1 MSLSYRT
8 CPLCEATCGVEI
20 NVVEGAVKVI
30 RGDKDDVFSKGFI
43 CPKGTTLGK
52 LHSDPDRL
60 RKPLIKRDGQ
70 FVEVSWSEA
79 IAFAGQG
86 LREISAQHGNSSLG
100 AYVGNP
106 NVHNLAGSLYLRPL
120 LKALGSPNVFSASTV
135 DQMPKHVSC
144 GAMFGS
150 ADFIPVPDV
159 DRTDYLLMLGAD
171 PHESNG
177 SLATAPDW
185 PGRMEALRARGGK
198 IVTVDPRRSK
208 TAKASDEHLFIR
220 PGTDAAWLAALITSV
235 MEASPIALSEVYA
248 GADEVRSALEGF
260 TAESVAAATG
270 IEASVTRRIARE
282 FAAAPSAVAYGRIG
296 VHTTAFGTLASW
308 LTDVL
313 NAVTG
318 NLDRPG
324 GAMFPLAGIVSPKAS
339 SGGRGFKTG
348 RYSSRVG
355 GHAEV
360 RGEFPAAS
368 MVEEIE
374 TEGEG
379 QIRGL
384 LVVSGNPARSIPQS
398 ERVETALDQLEFLV
412 CVDPYVSETAAHA
425 DVVLPPPSVLERSH
439 FDVAFTSLSIRNVV
453 NYSAPTFEKPDDH
466 PAEWEILLALSG
478 ALQTLDTTAAQ
489 MDEAGASALLHKALT
504 NEASPAFGSDEAIA
518 WEAVSAYSGPER
530 ILDIRLR
537 TGPYGDGF
545 GANPD
550 GLSLAKLIENPHGID
565 LGPLEPRLPVGL
577 MNESSKV
584 ELAPQ
589 EFLADLPRLAAH
601 VEEVSSGFL
610 LIGRRQLRS
619 NNSWMHNIEVLVKG
633 KDRCTLLVHP
643 KDAAELGVAD
653 GGSLEVTSASG
664 TLSAPVE
671 LSDDMMPGVVS
682 LPHGWGH
689 NAAGTRLSV
698 ASARPGV
705 NSNILSDPVL
715 DPLSGNARL
724 NGIPVELALVG

>member
-20 NVVEGAVKVI
+20 NVVDGFVKVI

-52 LHSDPDRL
+52 LHTDPDRL
-60 RKPLIKRDGQ
+60 RKPLIKRDGE
-70 FVEVSWSEA
+70 FVEVPWSEA

-86 LREISAQHGNSSLG
+86 LRELSERHGKSAIG

-106 NVHNLAGSLYLRPL
+106 NVHNLAGSLYLKPL

-135 DQMPKHVSC
+135 DQMPKHVSS

-150 ADFIPVPDV
+150 PDFIPVPDV

-220 PGTDAAWLAALITSV
+220 PGTDAAWLAALITTV
-235 MEASPIALSEVYA
+235 MSESPVDLPDVFVGAAEVQT
-248 GADEVRSALEGF
+248 ALEGF

-270 IEASVTRRIARE
+270 IDASVTRRIARE
-282 FAAAPSAVAYGRIG
+282 FAGAPSAVAYGRIG
-296 VHTTAFGTLASW
+296 VHTTAFGTLGSW

-324 GAMFPLAGIVSPKAS
+324 GAMFPHAAITSPKAS
-339 SGGRGFKTG
+339 GGGRGFKVG

-355 GHAEV
+355 RHPEV
-360 RGEFPAAS
+360 RGEFPAAT

-379 QIRGL
+379 QLRGL

-398 ERVETALDQLEFLV
+398 ERVERALGQLEFLV
-412 CVDPYVSETAAHA
+412 CVDPYLSETAAHA
-425 DVVLPPPSVLERSH
+425 DVILPPPSVLERSH
-439 FDVAFTSLSIRNVV
+439 FDVAFTSLMVRNIV
-453 NYSAPTFEKPDDH
+453 NYSAPTFAKPEDH
-466 PAEWEILLALSG
+466 PAEWEILLGLSGSLQGFDATAEQMDDAGALGLLRKALS
-478 ALQTLDTTAAQ
+478 
-489 MDEAGASALLHKALT
+489 
-504 NEASPAFGSDEAIA
+504 NEASPAFGINEAEA
-518 WEAVSAYSGPER
+518 WDAVSEHRGPER
-530 ILDIRLR
+530 IIDIRLR

-545 GANPD
+545 GTNPD
-550 GLSLAKLIENPHGID
+550 GLSLAKLIEHPHGID
-565 LGPLEPRLPVGL
+565 LGPLDQRLPVGL
-577 MNESSKV
+577 MNESATV

-589 EFLADLPRLAAH
+589 AFLHDLPRLAAH
-601 VEEVSSGFL
+601 VEAAEASYL

-643 KDAAELGVAD
+643 KDAAELGVTD
-653 GGSLEVTSASG
+653 GGSLVVTSASG
-664 TLSAPVE
+664 TVSAPVE
-671 LSDDMMPGVVS
+671 LSEDMMQGVVS

-689 NAAGTRLSV
+689 DAPGTRLSI
-698 ASARPGV
+698 ASTRPGV
-705 NSNILSDPVL
+705 NSNILSDPVM

-724 NGIPVELALVG
+724 NGIPVELTLAS